1 MKLEIKHLAPYLPCE
16 LKVIIMGEMVKG
28 TEYNDKPTP
37 IIFELVGLDTNHVEY
52 HEIGRSVTEQIVF
65 SDCFPILRPLSDL
78 TKEIE
83 HNGEKFVPIFELFKL
98 INDYHLL
105 DFDINYSEKNISFQI
120 DDSWNHIMTFN
131 DIDLQFGYD
140 ENDFIFHLTESFRNY
155 SFNYIQMHEKLFEW
169 KFDVFSLIE
178 NGLAVAV
185 TDKFNP
191 YK

>member
-1 MKLEIKHLAPYLPCE
+1 
-16 LKVIIMGEMVKG
+16 
-28 TEYNDKPTP
+28 
-37 IIFELVGLDTNHVEY
+37 
-52 HEIGRSVTEQIVF
+52 
-65 SDCFPILRPLSDL
+65 
-78 TKEIE
+78 
-83 HNGEKFVPIFELFKL
+83 
-98 INDYHLL
+98 
-105 DFDINYSEKNISFQI
+105 
-120 DDSWNHIMTFN
+120 MTFN